1 MAFRNLNDIKYPVP
15 GFDTA
20 IQILRPGACWD
31 IENDVF
37 LAWEDP
43 EGREPPTLDEIKEE
57 IKREVDIYNYYLYER
72 NREEQYPEIK
82 QQLDMLYHDIKNGN
96 LNNGT
101 WINVIDNIKSNNPKP
116 TDPKPE
122 L

>member
-1 MAFRNLNDIKYPVP
+1 M
-15 GFDTA
+15 
-20 IQILRPGACWD
+20 D

-43 EGREPPTLDEIKEE
+43 EGREPPTWDEIKEE